1 MAQFPDAGAAGAP
14 GDNLWRWHA
23 AEEIEHKGV
32 AYDVFLHA
40 ARDLGPLKRRR
51 IRRWAMALTTLLFT
65 RTVRETT
72 LMLLKQDGVVGWKAR
87 LGLFRWLW
95 LKPGLYR
102 RMIGD
107 YLAFYKPD
115 FHPWQVDDRDL
126 IAEAETG
133 LAQAA

>member
-1 MAQFPDAGAAGAP
+1 MRV
-14 GDNLWRWHA
+14 GD
-23 AEEIEHKGV
+23 
-32 AYDVFLHA
+32 F
-40 ARDLGPLKRRR
+40 AR
-51 IRRWAMALTTLLFT
+51 F
-65 RTVRETT
+65 
-72 LMLLKQDGVVGWKAR
+72 
-87 LGLFRWLW
+87 GLFRWLW